1 MRQTITIGDKS
12 LTLDNNL
19 GWALAYRD
27 QFGRDVIPAIMPL
40 VAGALD
46 IAGGLLE
53 ETGKTKDVTIKDVLG
68 ILDGDRF
75 MDAIVHLGSV
85 EITDFINIVWAL
97 AKCADD
103 DIPEPRT
110 WIRQFDTFPMDVV
123 APAVFSLIAKGMI
136 SGKNLERLQAIKG
149 SLQPNK

>member
-27 QFGRDVIPAIMPL
+27 QFGRDVIPAVMPL
-40 VAGALD
+40 IAGALD

-53 ETGKTKDVTIKDVLG
+53 DTGKTKDITIKDVLG

-85 EITDFINIVWAL
+85 EITDFINVTWAL

-103 DIPEPRT
+103 NIPEPRI
-110 WIRQFDTFPMDVV
+110 WIRQFDTFPVDVI

>member
-1 MRQTITIGDKS
+1 MKQTISIGDKS

-27 QFGRDVIPAIMPL
+27 QFGRDVIPAVMPL
-40 VAGALD
+40 IAGALD

-53 ETGKTKDVTIKDVLG
+53 ETGKTKDITIKDILG

-75 MDAIVHLGSV
+75 MDAIIHLGSV

-103 DIPEPRT
+103 DIPEPRI

-136 SGKNLERLQAIKG
+136 SGKNLKRLQAIKG